1 MNHLVFLEGEIASCS
16 GFWGSVSCV
25 DLQLKRPTACVDEV
39 IDLVLAATQRCGSTM
54 ILEDMRNAHVFG
66 IPEEYFIPWYN
77 SEKIVHIERELNS
90 IVRKSKGANGF
101 SSVKIMADQ
110 LQCIE
115 RKLVDSS
122 TISEMQFLPNVAQLF
137 KDSKWIYIKRD
148 DTLRQAISRHM
159 STETKVNHATQ
170 NKEDSHF
177 AGNLLQGY
185 SSSYNRDARYD
196 FQKIKRHCQNIVLE
210 NIVWMNFFSVNSI
223 QPLVLSYEDLCAQGN
238 YDYLNLIS
246 RHVGIDF
253 AVEGGSFPKR
263 RMVKLSNKKNDDW
276 YFRFLSDII
285 KMKK

>member
-1 MNHLVFLEGEIASCS
+1 
-16 GFWGSVSCV
+16 
-25 DLQLKRPTACVDEV
+25 
-39 IDLVLAATQRCGSTM
+39 M

-66 IPEEYFIPWYN
+66 VPEEYFIPWYK

-115 RKLVDSS
+115 RKLIESS
-122 TISEMQFLPNVAQLF
+122 AISETQFLPNVAQLF
-137 KDSKWIYIKRD
+137 KDSKWIYVKRN

-170 NKEDSHF
+170 NKDDNHF

-210 NIVWMNFFSVNSI
+210 NIVWSNFFSVNSI
-223 QPLVLSYEDLCAQGN
+223 RPLVLSYEDLCAQGN
-238 YDYLNLIS
+238 CDYLNLIS
-246 RHVGIDF
+246 RHAGVDF
-253 AVEGGSFPKR
+253 SVEEDSFPRR
-263 RMVKLSNKKNDDW
+263 RMVKLSNQKNDKW
-276 YFRFLSDII
+276 YFQFLADIV